1 MLDPRV
7 YRAGLLPA
15 LLALIVAAF
24 SIQRPP
30 APLTATLP
38 PDSFSGARA
47 FGTLQALR
55 GEFPSR
61 RPGSDGDNAL
71 AGRVR
76 ADLRRAGFRVSDRR
90 FEARTADGATELRNV
105 VGTRAGFT
113 ERRIVVVA
121 HRDALSAPATAE
133 LSGTAGLLELARV
146 FRGRTLRK
154 TLVLA
159 STSGGSAGAAGA
171 AELAE
176 GLEGVDAVL
185 VLGDLAG
192 RRLRR
197 PMVVPWSNGDD
208 VAPLLLRRTVEAAL
222 RLEGGL
228 RPGSAGAGP
237 QFVRQ
242 AFPFT
247 TGEQGEFLAR
257 GEPSVLVS
265 ASGERGPGGAG
276 AVAPERMGAFGRAV
290 LRSITALDARGAPA
304 PRPRAEVLV
313 AGQVLP
319 GWAVRL
325 VAGAFLLSV
334 LMAAVDGMARVRRRR
349 HPVGMWTAWTLS
361 AALPFAGAALFA
373 YVLRWTGLMPAA
385 PPGPV
390 PEGAVPLD
398 GAAAA
403 VLVALALALVVGWAA
418 VRPLVLRVWGVR
430 GDPGSPGAAAAVN
443 LVLVLVVSA
452 VWILNPFAALLLLPV
467 VHASLLLTAPE
478 LRVRRGAALAIAG
491 LALLPLVLVALYYAI
506 ALGYGPLDMVWSAV
520 LFAAG
525 GGLGLPALVA
535 WCLLAGAL
543 VCVLSVVRH
552 RGPLARAEPPEPG
565 PRIRGPVT
573 YAGPGSLGGTESAL
587 RR

>member
-24 SIQRPP
+24 SIQQPP

-55 GEFPSR
+55 DDFPSR
-61 RPGSDGDNAL
+61 RPGSDGDEAL
-71 AGRVR
+71 ASRVR
-76 ADLRRAGFRVSDRR
+76 GDLIRAGFRIDDRR

-121 HRDALSAPATAE
+121 HRDALARPATAE
-133 LSGTAGLLELARV
+133 LSATAALLELARV

-159 STSGGSAGAAGA
+159 STSGGTAGAAGA
-171 AELAE
+171 ARLAE
-176 GLEGVDAVL
+176 QMRGADVVL
-185 VLGDLAG
+185 VLGDVAG

-208 VAPLLLRRTVEAAL
+208 VAPLLLRRTVESAL
-222 RLEGGL
+222 RLEGAL
-228 RPGSAGAGP
+228 RPGSARSFS
-237 QFVRQ
+237 QFARQ

-257 GEPSVLVS
+257 GEPSVLIS
-265 ASGERGPGGAG
+265 ASGERGPGAEN
-276 AVAPERMGAFGRAV
+276 AVSAARMGAFGRAV
-290 LRSITALDARGAPA
+290 LRSITAFDVRAQAA
-304 PRPRAEVLV
+304 PRPRAEVAV
-313 AGQVLP
+313 AGKVLP

-325 VAGAFLLSV
+325 VAGALILPV
-334 LMAAVDGMARVRRRR
+334 LMAAIDGMARVRRRR
-349 HPVGMWTAWTLS
+349 HPVGMWSLWTLS
-361 AALPFAGAALFA
+361 AALPFAGALLFA
-373 YVLRWTGLMPAA
+373 LVLRWSGLMAAA

-398 GAAAA
+398 ASGLA
-403 VLVALALALVVGWAA
+403 VLGAVALALVVGWIA
-418 VRPLVLRVWGVR
+418 VRPLVLRLWGVR

-443 LVLVLVVSA
+443 LVLVAAVTA
-452 VWILNPFAALLLLPV
+452 VWFSNPFAAALLLPV
-467 VHASLLLTAPE
+467 AHASLLVTAPE
-478 LRVRRGAALAIAG
+478 VRVRRGAALGIVAAS
-491 LALLPLVLVALYYAI
+491 LLPVALVVGYYAL
-506 ALGYGPLDMVWSAV
+506 ALGYGPLDLPWTV
-520 LFAAG
+520 LLLAAG
-525 GGLGLPALVA
+525 GAVGLPALVV
-535 WCLLAGAL
+535 WCLLLGCL
-543 VCVLSVVRH
+543 VCVLAVIRAREPL
-552 RGPLARAEPPEPG
+552 RGPEPPEPG
-565 PRIRGPVT
+565 PRIRGPVS